1 MIKISIKLDKRR
13 RLNNGKYPLKFK
25 VARKECA
32 LYIPTGYELEEK
44 DWDAKNEKVQNLANK
59 REINV
64 RLGKRIAILNE
75 KIFKLQDE
83 GALRTY
89 SNKKLLF
96 YLSDKETKEEA
107 KNSLFSTQLSSFL
120 LSKERQSTISIY
132 RYTEKSIQSFC
143 DYDTLRISD
152 INIDWLEKY
161 KEHLK
166 EKGNSNNTIAMRM
179 RGVRTILN
187 YAIKKGIIANS
198 PFRFYMV
205 RNKETAKRSLT
216 VKQLR
221 ILWNADLSKT
231 RSKHRDIFF
240 LVFFLMGINLVDL
253 SKITT
258 IENGRIRYLRSKTGT
273 LYDIKVEN
281 EALDIITRYKGN
293 AHLLDVFDKIQNYKT
308 YANNHN
314 LILRRISKSLDIPEI
329 STYWARHSF
338 ATIAYDLGISIDVI
352 AGCLGHKTGHNI
364 TEVYIRKD
372 QKKIDE
378 ANRKVIDY
386 VLYNKR
392 A

>member
-1 MIKISIKLDKRR
+1 MIKVSIKLDKRR
-13 RLNNGKYPLKFK
+13 RLNNGKYPLKYK

-44 DWDAKNEKVQNLANK
+44 DWDVKNEKVVNLANK
-59 REINV
+59 REINI
-64 RLGKRIAILNE
+64 RLSKRVAILNE

-83 GALRTY
+83 GVLRTY

-96 YLSDKETKEEA
+96 YLSDKETKEEE
-107 KNSLFSTQLSSFL
+107 KNALFATQLNSFL
-120 LSKERQSTISIY
+120 LSKEKQSTVSIY
-132 RYTEKSIQSFC
+132 RYTEKSIKSCC
-143 DYDTLRISD
+143 DYDTLRLSD

-166 EKGNSNNTIAMRM
+166 AKGNSNNTIAMRM
-179 RGVRTILN
+179 RGIRTILN
-187 YAIKKGIIANS
+187 YAIKKGVINSS
-198 PFRFYMV
+198 PFRFYVV

-216 VKQLR
+216 VEQLR
-221 ILWNADLSKT
+221 VLWKADLPKI
-231 RSKHRDIFF
+231 RAKHRDIFF
-240 LVFFLMGINLVDL
+240 LVFFLMGINIVDL
-253 SKITT
+253 SKITAV
-258 IENGRIRYLRSKTGT
+258 ENGRIKYARSKTGT

-281 EALDIITRYKGN
+281 EALDIINRYKGH
-293 AHLLDVFDKIQNYKT
+293 AHLLDVFDKVPNYKT

-314 LILRRISKSLDIPEI
+314 LNLRRISKSLGIPNV

-338 ATIAYDLGISIDVI
+338 ATIAYELGISIDVI

-364 TEVYIRKD
+364 TEVYIKKD

-392 A
+392 T